1 VSVIGHADRAG
12 PLHDYFLGL
21 VLPGERKSV
30 EPMAAITA
38 PGRTAAQHQ
47 SLLHFVGAG
56 GWSDDIV
63 LGKVREM
70 VLPKIES
77 YGPVEAWIIDDTSY
91 PKKGQHSVGVSHQ
104 YCGQLGKQA
113 NCQVAVTLSLA
124 NHDASLPVA
133 YRLYLPKAWAED
145 DDRRCKAKVPED
157 IVFKTKPEIALD
169 HIRWAHEI
177 GLPGKMVL
185 MDAGYG
191 NDSKLRAGATE
202 LGLAYVGGI
211 QPQTLVWKPGVRPG
225 RPQKKGRRDTPNT
238 TSVKEL
244 ALSLK
249 AKAWRTVKW
258 REGANEWPS
267 SRFARVRVHVASS
280 HERSGKL
287 AKEWLLIEWP
297 EGEDEPTK
305 YWLSTLPSNIT
316 FREEKMFM
324 PYGPSNGGK
333 STMWE
338 TFADMMGDYAISCD
352 SGLLMAQKDAGG
364 ATPERARLPGA
375 RLVLINETADDK
387 ILNEATV
394 KHITSQD
401 RVAARKLY
409 KDPFDF
415 VPSHKTVLRTNHL
428 PLVRDADEAIWRRIE
443 VIPFTHVFENPDR
456 SFKEKF
462 VAERPGML
470 NWTLVGLADYRRRGG
485 LSPPAAVCQATKN
498 YRDDMDVLGEWL
510 NRECEADPTAST
522 LLSTLYTSY
531 TEWIKNET
539 WYLFSKRRFGRELK
553 DRGYEKVV
561 SHGQTVIRG
570 LKLKLPIAVA
580 PRVIAI
586 GKGGR

>member
-1 VSVIGHADRAG
+1 MLDRVG
-12 PLHDYFLGL
+12 
-21 VLPGERKSV
+21 
-30 EPMAAITA
+30 AAIA
-38 PGRTAAQHQ
+38 
-47 SLLHFVGAG
+47 
-56 GWSDDIV
+56 D
-63 LGKVREM
+63 
-70 VLPKIES
+70 
-77 YGPVEAWIIDDTSY
+77 
-91 PKKGQHSVGVSHQ
+91 
-104 YCGQLGKQA
+104 
-113 NCQVAVTLSLA
+113 N
-124 NHDASLPVA
+124 
-133 YRLYLPKAWAED
+133 
-145 DDRRCKAKVPED
+145 
-157 IVFKTKPEIALD
+157 
-169 HIRWAHEI
+169 
-177 GLPGKMVL
+177 
-185 MDAGYG
+185 
-191 NDSKLRAGATE
+191 
-202 LGLAYVGGI
+202 
-211 QPQTLVWKPGVRPG
+211 QTIKST
-225 RPQKKGRRDTPNT
+225 PQKAIK
-238 TSVKEL
+238 K
-244 ALSLK
+244 K
-249 AKAWRTVKW
+249 A
-258 REGANEWPS
+258 
-267 SRFARVRVHVASS
+267 
-280 HERSGKL
+280 
-287 AKEWLLIEWP
+287 
-297 EGEDEPTK
+297 
-305 YWLSTLPSNIT
+305 
-316 FREEKMFM
+316 
-324 PYGPSNGGK
+324 
-333 STMWE
+333 
-338 TFADMMGDYAISCD
+338 
-352 SGLLMAQKDAGG
+352 DAY
-364 ATPERARLPGA
+364 
-375 RLVLINETADDK
+375 ETADDK

-443 VIPFTHVFENPDR
+443 VIPFTHIFKNPDR

-470 NWTLVGLADYRRRGG
+470 NWALVGLADYRRRGG